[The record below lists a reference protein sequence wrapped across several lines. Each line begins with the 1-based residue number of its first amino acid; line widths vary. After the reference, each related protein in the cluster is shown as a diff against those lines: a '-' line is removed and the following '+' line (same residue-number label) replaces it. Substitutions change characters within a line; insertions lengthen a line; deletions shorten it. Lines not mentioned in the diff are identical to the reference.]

1 MLKQIIKLIRVKQW
15 YKNLLVFVPL
25 FFAGNLFTTNIAPYI
40 LGFIALS
47 FISSSYYIINDLK
60 DIKEDRAH
68 REKKKRPLA
77 SKKITKSA
85 AYIIMIILL
94 SIAAIISINIGYG
107 FAILV
112 GTLFVATNTYIFY
125 LKKIAFLDIIM
136 ISINFLIRTI
146 AGAYILSNTITPTI
160 EISPWLILCVFF
172 LAIFLTASKREA
184 DMKFLKENAKKHKET
199 LEKYDI
205 ETTNFITSMSITML
219 ITVYSLYI
227 ILVKTP
233 LFLIT
238 LPITLYAI
246 MRYYYLLKTKN
257 QITRHPENFYK
268 DKGLLISITLWI
280 ITTATLI
287 YI

>member
-1 MLKQIIKLIRVKQW
+1 MLKQIIKLVRVKQW

-25 FFAGNLFTTNIAPYI
+25 FFAGNFFSTNIAPYI
-40 LGFIALS
+40 LGFVALS
-47 FISSSYYIINDLK
+47 FVSSSYYIINDLK
-60 DIKEDRAH
+60 DVKEDRAH

-94 SIAAIISINIGYG
+94 SIATIISINIGYG
-107 FAILV
+107 FAILA
-112 GTLFVATNTYIFY
+112 GTLFVATNAYIFY

-146 AGAYILSNTITPTI
+146 AGAYILSNTINPTI

-184 DMKFLKENAKKHKET
+184 DMKFLKDDAKKHKET

-246 MRYYYLLKTKN
+246 MRYYYLLKTQN

-280 ITTATLI
+280 ITTATLL